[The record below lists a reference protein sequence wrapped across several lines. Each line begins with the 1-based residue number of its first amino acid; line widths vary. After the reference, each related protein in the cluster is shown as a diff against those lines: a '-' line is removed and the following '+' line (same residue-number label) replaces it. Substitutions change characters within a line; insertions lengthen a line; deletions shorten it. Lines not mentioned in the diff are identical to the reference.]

1 MFWPAIP
8 DTRQS
13 GKNSVAEESF
23 TPRVIQDCPA
33 IFQNKMPTA
42 ETDVVVIEAEKE
54 EFVRRRPL
62 AAARPTDAVKSYD
75 QES

>member
-42 ETDVVVIEAEKE
+42 ETVVVIEAEKE

-75 QES
+75 